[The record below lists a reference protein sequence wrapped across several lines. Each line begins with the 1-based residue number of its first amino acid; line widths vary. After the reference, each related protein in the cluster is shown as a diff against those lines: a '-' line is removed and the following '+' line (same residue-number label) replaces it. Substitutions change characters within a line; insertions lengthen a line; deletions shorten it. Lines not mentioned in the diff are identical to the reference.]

1 MEKEKKGFAGF
12 VKRNWLVILT
22 GLTVGAAA
30 VVLTALGNPKNMGF
44 CIACFE
50 RDIAGAL
57 SFHKAGVVQ
66 YFRPEIVGLVV
77 GAMGMAMIKKEWH
90 PQGGSSPFTRF
101 MLGMLVMIGALVFLG
116 CPLRMVIRI
125 GGGDVN
131 ALIGLLGFVVGI
143 VIGTFPLRFGFTLN
157 RAYKQNAF
165 EGLFFPILMAALLV
179 LSLVT
184 PLFAK
189 SEEGPGS
196 MHAPWYAAL
205 LIAIVVGALCQRSR
219 LCMAGGVRD
228 VVLFKDFHLIY
239 GFIAIIVAV
248 LCGNVVVNVINAVMP
263 LFKDG
268 MPDHPIAHILNAING
283 ARPLFRFAMADQPI
297 AHTDGVFNFLGMA
310 LVGWGSVLLGG
321 CPLRQL
327 ILAGEG
333 NSDSAVTVFG
343 FIAGAAVSHNFGLAS
358 SAKGIGEGPVLWV
371 LIAGFVILAVLS
383 IVNTKRRA

>member
-1 MEKEKKGFAGF
+1 MEKKQKGFAGF

-22 GLTVGAAA
+22 GLIVGAAA

-57 SFHKAGVVQ
+57 KFHSAGVVQ
-66 YFRPEIVGLVV
+66 YFRPEIVGLVL
-77 GAMGMAMIKKEWH
+77 GAMIMSMIKKEWK
-90 PQGGSSPFTRF
+90 PQGGSSPITRF
-101 MLGMLVMIGALVFLG
+101 VLGMLVMIGALVFLG

-131 ALIGLLGFVVGI
+131 ALIGLLGFIVGI

-157 RAYKQNAF
+157 RAYKQNKA
-165 EGLFFPILMAALLV
+165 EGLVFPILLV
-179 LSLVT
+179 VLFILSLI
-184 PLFAK
+184 PDLFAK
-189 SEEGPGS
+189 STEGPGS
-196 MHAPWYAAL
+196 MRAPWYAAL
-205 LIAIVVGALCQRSR
+205 LIALVVGALCQRSR

-228 VVLFKDFHLIY
+228 VVMFKDFHLVY
-239 GFIAIIVAV
+239 GFLAIIVAV
-248 LCGNVVVNVINAVMP
+248 LVGNLITHN
-263 LFKDG
+263 
-268 MPDHPIAHILNAING
+268 
-283 ARPLFRFAMADQPI
+283 FRFGLADQPI
-297 AHTDGVFNFLGMA
+297 AHTDGVFNFLGMV

-358 SAKGIGEGPVLWV
+358 SAKGIGAGPVLWV
-371 LIAGFVILAVLS
+371 LIAGFVILAALS
-383 IVNTKRRA
+383 VFNTKRRA

>member
-1 MEKEKKGFAGF
+1 MEKKQKGFAGF

-22 GLTVGAAA
+22 GLIVGAAA

-57 SFHKAGVVQ
+57 KFHSAGVVQ
-66 YFRPEIVGLVV
+66 YFRPEIVGLVL
-77 GAMGMAMIKKEWH
+77 GAMIMSMIKKEWK
-90 PQGGSSPFTRF
+90 PQGGSSPITRF
-101 MLGMLVMIGALVFLG
+101 VLGMLVMIGALVFLG

-131 ALIGLLGFVVGI
+131 ALIGLLGFIVGI

-157 RAYKQNAF
+157 RAYKQNKA
-165 EGLFFPILMAALLV
+165 EGLVFPILLV
-179 LSLVT
+179 VLFILSLI
-184 PLFAK
+184 PDLFAK
-189 SEEGPGS
+189 STEGPGS
-196 MHAPWYAAL
+196 MRAPWYAAL
-205 LIAIVVGALCQRSR
+205 LIALVVGALCQRSR

-228 VVLFKDFHLIY
+228 VVMFKDFHLVY
-239 GFIAIIVAV
+239 GFLAIIVAV
-248 LCGNVVVNVINAVMP
+248 LVGNLITHN
-263 LFKDG
+263 
-268 MPDHPIAHILNAING
+268 
-283 ARPLFRFAMADQPI
+283 FRFGLADQPI
-297 AHTDGVFNFLGMA
+297 AHTDGIFNFLGMV

-358 SAKGIGEGPVLWV
+358 SAKGIGDGPVLWV
-371 LIAGFVILAVLS
+371 LIAGFVILAALS
-383 IVNTKRRA
+383 VFNTKRRA

>member
-1 MEKEKKGFAGF
+1 MEKKQKGFAGF

-22 GLTVGAAA
+22 GLIVGAAA

-57 SFHKAGVVQ
+57 KFHSAGVVQ
-66 YFRPEIVGLVV
+66 YFRPEIVGLVL
-77 GAMGMAMIKKEWH
+77 GAMIMSMIRKEWK
-90 PQGGSSPFTRF
+90 PQGGSSQITRF
-101 MLGMLVMIGALVFLG
+101 VLGMLVMIGALVFLG

-131 ALIGLLGFVVGI
+131 ALIGLLGFIVGI

-157 RAYKQNAF
+157 RAYKQNKA
-165 EGLFFPILMAALLV
+165 EGLVFPILLV
-179 LSLVT
+179 VLFILSLS
-184 PLFAK
+184 PDLFAK
-189 SEEGPGS
+189 STEGPGS
-196 MHAPWYAAL
+196 MRAPWYAAL
-205 LIAIVVGALCQRSR
+205 LIALVVGALCQRSR

-228 VVLFKDFHLIY
+228 VVMFKDFHLVY
-239 GFIAIIVAV
+239 GFLAIIVAV
-248 LCGNVVVNVINAVMP
+248 LVGNLITHN
-263 LFKDG
+263 
-268 MPDHPIAHILNAING
+268 
-283 ARPLFRFAMADQPI
+283 FRFGLADQPI
-297 AHTDGVFNFLGMA
+297 AHTDGIFNFLGMV

-358 SAKGIGEGPVLWV
+358 SAKGIGAGPVLWV
-371 LIAGFVILAVLS
+371 LIAGFVILAALS
-383 IVNTKRRA
+383 IFNTKRRA

>member
-1 MEKEKKGFAGF
+1 MGKTQKGFAGF

-22 GLTVGAAA
+22 GLLVGAAA

-57 SFHKAGVVQ
+57 KFHSAGVVQ
-66 YFRPEIVGLVV
+66 YFRPEIVGLVL
-77 GAMGMAMIKKEWH
+77 GAMIMSMIKKEWK
-90 PQGGSSPFTRF
+90 PQGGSSPITRF
-101 MLGMLVMIGALVFLG
+101 VLGMLVMIGALVFLG

-131 ALIGLLGFVVGI
+131 ALIGLLGFIVGI

-157 RAYKQNAF
+157 RAYKQNKA
-165 EGLFFPILMAALLV
+165 EGLVFPILLV
-179 LSLVT
+179 VLFILSLI
-184 PLFAK
+184 PDLFAR
-189 SEEGPGS
+189 STEGPGS
-196 MHAPWYAAL
+196 MRAPWYAAL
-205 LIAIVVGALCQRSR
+205 LIALVVGALCQRSR

-228 VVLFKDFHLIY
+228 VVMFKDFHLVY
-239 GFIAIIVAV
+239 GFLAIIVAV
-248 LCGNVVVNVINAVMP
+248 LVGNLITHN
-263 LFKDG
+263 FKFG
-268 MPDHPIAHILNAING
+268 L
-283 ARPLFRFAMADQPI
+283 ADQPI
-297 AHTDGVFNFLGMA
+297 AHTDGVFNFLGMV

-358 SAKGIGEGPVLWV
+358 SAKGIGAGPVLWV
-371 LIAGFVILAVLS
+371 LIAGFVILAALS
-383 IVNTKRRA
+383 VFNTKRRA

>member
-1 MEKEKKGFAGF
+1 MEKTQKGFAGF

-22 GLTVGAAA
+22 GLIVGAAA

-57 SFHKAGVVQ
+57 KFHSAGVVQ
-66 YFRPEIVGLVV
+66 YFRPEIVGLVL
-77 GAMGMAMIKKEWH
+77 GAMIMSMIKKEWK
-90 PQGGSSPFTRF
+90 PQGGSSPITRF
-101 MLGMLVMIGALVFLG
+101 VLGMLVMIGALVFLG

-125 GGGDVN
+125 GGGDMN
-131 ALIGLLGFVVGI
+131 ALIGLLGFIVGI

-157 RAYKQNAF
+157 RAYKQNKA
-165 EGLFFPILMAALLV
+165 EGLVFPILLV
-179 LSLVT
+179 VLFILSLI
-184 PLFAK
+184 PDLFAK
-189 SEEGPGS
+189 STEGPGS
-196 MHAPWYAAL
+196 MRAPWYAAL
-205 LIAIVVGALCQRSR
+205 LIALVVGALCQRSR

-228 VVLFKDFHLIY
+228 VVMFKDFHLVY
-239 GFIAIIVAV
+239 GFLAIIVAV
-248 LCGNVVVNVINAVMP
+248 LVGNLITHN
-263 LFKDG
+263 
-268 MPDHPIAHILNAING
+268 
-283 ARPLFRFAMADQPI
+283 FRFGLADQPI
-297 AHTDGVFNFLGMA
+297 AHTDGIFNFLGMV

-358 SAKGIGEGPVLWV
+358 SAKGIGAGPVLWV
-371 LIAGFVILAVLS
+371 LIAGFVILAALS
-383 IVNTKRRA
+383 VFNTKRRA

>member
-1 MEKEKKGFAGF
+1 MEKTQKGFAGF

-22 GLTVGAAA
+22 GLLVGAAA

-57 SFHKAGVVQ
+57 KFHSAGVVQ
-66 YFRPEIVGLVV
+66 YFRPEIVGLVL
-77 GAMGMAMIKKEWH
+77 GAMIMSMIKKEWK
-90 PQGGSSPFTRF
+90 PQGGSSPITRF
-101 MLGMLVMIGALVFLG
+101 VLGMLVMIGALVFLG

-131 ALIGLLGFVVGI
+131 ALIGLLGFIVGI

-157 RAYKQNAF
+157 RAYKQNKA
-165 EGLFFPILMAALLV
+165 EGLVFPILLV
-179 LSLVT
+179 VLFILSLI
-184 PLFAK
+184 PDLFAK
-189 SEEGPGS
+189 STEGPGS
-196 MHAPWYAAL
+196 MRAPWYAAL
-205 LIAIVVGALCQRSR
+205 LIALVVGALCQRSR

-228 VVLFKDFHLIY
+228 VVMFKDFHLVY
-239 GFIAIIVAV
+239 GFLAIIVAV
-248 LCGNVVVNVINAVMP
+248 LVGNLITHN
-263 LFKDG
+263 FKFG
-268 MPDHPIAHILNAING
+268 L
-283 ARPLFRFAMADQPI
+283 ADQPI
-297 AHTDGVFNFLGMA
+297 AHTDGVFNFLGMV

-358 SAKGIGEGPVLWV
+358 SAKGIGAGPVLWV
-371 LIAGFVILAVLS
+371 LIAGFVILAALS
-383 IVNTKRRA
+383 VFNTKRRA

>member
-1 MEKEKKGFAGF
+1 MEKQQSGFAGF

-22 GLTVGAAA
+22 GLIVGAAA

-50 RDIAGAL
+50 RDIAGSL
-57 SFHKAGVVQ
+57 KFHSAEVVQ
-66 YFRPEIVGLVV
+66 YFRPEIVGLVL
-77 GAMGMAMIKKEWH
+77 GAMIMSMIRKEWK
-90 PQGGSSPFTRF
+90 PQGGSSPITRF
-101 MLGMLVMIGALVFLG
+101 VLGMLVMIGALVFLG

-131 ALIGLLGFVVGI
+131 ALIGLLGFIAGI

-157 RAYKQNAF
+157 RAYKQNKA
-165 EGLFFPILMAALLV
+165 EGLVFPILLAVLFV
-179 LSLVT
+179 LSLL
-184 PLFAK
+184 PELFSR
-189 SEEGPGS
+189 SEQGPGS
-196 MHAPWYAAL
+196 QHAPWIAAL

-239 GFIAIIVAV
+239 GFLAIIVAV
-248 LCGNVVVNVINAVMP
+248 LVGNLITHN
-263 LFKDG
+263 FKFG
-268 MPDHPIAHILNAING
+268 L
-283 ARPLFRFAMADQPI
+283 ADQPI
-297 AHTDGVFNFLGMA
+297 AHTDGIFNFLGMA

-358 SAKGIGEGPVLWV
+358 SAKGIGAGPVLWV
-371 LIAGFVILAVLS
+371 LIAGFVILAALS
-383 IVNTKRRA
+383 VFNTKRRV

>member
-1 MEKEKKGFAGF
+1 MEKKQKGFAGF

-22 GLTVGAAA
+22 GLIVGAAA

-57 SFHKAGVVQ
+57 KFHSAGVVQ
-66 YFRPEIVGLVV
+66 YFRPEIVGLVL
-77 GAMGMAMIKKEWH
+77 GAMIMSMIKKEWK
-90 PQGGSSPFTRF
+90 PQGGSSPITRF
-101 MLGMLVMIGALVFLG
+101 VLGMLVMIGALVFLG

-131 ALIGLLGFVVGI
+131 ALIGLLGFIFGI

-157 RAYKQNAF
+157 RAYKQNKA
-165 EGLFFPILMAALLV
+165 EGLVFPILLV
-179 LSLVT
+179 VLFILSLI
-184 PLFAK
+184 PDLFTK
-189 SEEGPGS
+189 STEGPGS
-196 MHAPWYAAL
+196 MRAPWYAAL
-205 LIAIVVGALCQRSR
+205 LIALVVGALCQRSR

-228 VVLFKDFHLIY
+228 VVMFKDFHLVY
-239 GFIAIIVAV
+239 GFLAIIVAV
-248 LCGNVVVNVINAVMP
+248 LVGNLITHN
-263 LFKDG
+263 
-268 MPDHPIAHILNAING
+268 
-283 ARPLFRFAMADQPI
+283 FRFGLADQPI
-297 AHTDGVFNFLGMA
+297 AHTDGIFNFLGMV

-358 SAKGIGEGPVLWV
+358 SAKGIGAGPVLWV
-371 LIAGFVILAVLS
+371 LIAGFVILASLS
-383 IVNTKRRA
+383 VFNTKRRA

>member
-1 MEKEKKGFAGF
+1 MENEKKGFAGF
-12 VKRNWLVILT
+12 VKRNWLVIVT
-22 GLTVGAAA
+22 GLVVGAAA

-57 SFHKAGVVQ
+57 KLHAAGNVQ
-66 YFRPEIVGLVV
+66 YFRPEIVGLVL
-77 GAMGMAMIKKEWH
+77 GAMLMALIKKEWR
-90 PQGGSSPFTRF
+90 PQGGSSPLTRF
-101 MLGMLVMIGALVFLG
+101 VLGMLVMIGALVFLG

-131 ALIGLLGFVVGI
+131 ALVGLAGFVVGI

-157 RAYKQNAF
+157 RAYKQNAA
-165 EGLFFPILMAALLV
+165 EGLLFPILMAVLFI
-179 LSLVT
+179 LSLI
-184 PLFAK
+184 PDLFAK
-189 SEEGPGS
+189 STEGPGS
-196 MHAPWYAAL
+196 MRAPFYAAL

-239 GFIAIIVAV
+239 GFIAVIVAV
-248 LCGNVVVNVINAVMP
+248 LIGNLITKNFHFG
-263 LFKDG
+263 L
-268 MPDHPIAHILNAING
+268 
-283 ARPLFRFAMADQPI
+283 ADQPV
-297 AHTDGVFNFLGMA
+297 AHTDGLYNFLGMM

-333 NSDSAVTVFG
+333 NSDSGVTVLG
-343 FIAGAAVSHNFGLAS
+343 F
-358 SAKGIGEGPVLWV
+358 
-371 LIAGFVILAVLS
+371 
-383 IVNTKRRA
+383 

>member
-1 MEKEKKGFAGF
+1 MEKTQKGFAGF

-22 GLTVGAAA
+22 GLIVGAAA

-57 SFHKAGVVQ
+57 KFHSAGVVQ
-66 YFRPEIVGLVV
+66 YFRPEIVGLVF
-77 GAMGMAMIKKEWH
+77 GAMIMSMIKKEWK
-90 PQGGSSPFTRF
+90 PQGGSSPITRF
-101 MLGMLVMIGALVFLG
+101 VLGMLVMIGALVFLG

-131 ALIGLLGFVVGI
+131 ALIGLLGFIVGI

-157 RAYKQNAF
+157 RAYKQNKA
-165 EGLFFPILMAALLV
+165 EGLVFPILLV
-179 LSLVT
+179 VLFILSLI
-184 PLFAK
+184 PDLFAK
-189 SEEGPGS
+189 STEGPGS
-196 MHAPWYAAL
+196 MRAPWYAAL
-205 LIAIVVGALCQRSR
+205 LIALVVGALCQRSR

-228 VVLFKDFHLIY
+228 VVIFKDFHLVY
-239 GFIAIIVAV
+239 GFLAIIVAV
-248 LCGNVVVNVINAVMP
+248 LVGNLITHN
-263 LFKDG
+263 
-268 MPDHPIAHILNAING
+268 
-283 ARPLFRFAMADQPI
+283 FRFGLADQPI
-297 AHTDGVFNFLGMA
+297 AHTDGIFNFLGMV

-358 SAKGIGEGPVLWV
+358 SAKGIGAGPVLWV
-371 LIAGFVILAVLS
+371 LIAGFVILAALS
-383 IVNTKRRA
+383 VFNTKRRA

>member
-1 MEKEKKGFAGF
+1 MEKTQKGFAGF

-22 GLTVGAAA
+22 GLVVGAAA
-30 VVLTALGNPKNMGF
+30 VILTALGNPKNMGF

-57 SFHKAGVVQ
+57 KFHSAGVVQ
-66 YFRPEIVGLVV
+66 YFRPEIVGLVL
-77 GAMGMAMIKKEWH
+77 GAMIMSMIKKEWK
-90 PQGGSSPFTRF
+90 PQGGSSPITRF
-101 MLGMLVMIGALVFLG
+101 VLGMLVMIGALVFLG

-131 ALIGLLGFVVGI
+131 ALIGLLGFIVGI

-157 RAYKQNAF
+157 RAYKQNKA
-165 EGLFFPILMAALLV
+165 EGLVFPILLV
-179 LSLVT
+179 VLFILSLI
-184 PLFAK
+184 PDLFAK
-189 SEEGPGS
+189 STEGPGS
-196 MHAPWYAAL
+196 MRAPWYAAL
-205 LIAIVVGALCQRSR
+205 LIALVVGALCQRSR

-228 VVLFKDFHLIY
+228 VVMFKDFHLVY
-239 GFIAIIVAV
+239 GFLAIIVAV
-248 LCGNVVVNVINAVMP
+248 LVGNLITHN
-263 LFKDG
+263 FKFG
-268 MPDHPIAHILNAING
+268 L
-283 ARPLFRFAMADQPI
+283 ADQPI
-297 AHTDGVFNFLGMA
+297 AHTDGVFNFLGMV

-358 SAKGIGEGPVLWV
+358 SAKGIGAGPVLWV
-371 LIAGFVILAVLS
+371 LIAGFVILAALS
-383 IVNTKRRA
+383 VFNTKRRA

>member
-1 MEKEKKGFAGF
+1 MEKKQKGFAGF

-22 GLTVGAAA
+22 GLLVGAAA

-57 SFHKAGVVQ
+57 KFHSAGVVQ
-66 YFRPEIVGLVV
+66 YFRPEIVGLVL
-77 GAMGMAMIKKEWH
+77 GAMIMSMIKKEWK
-90 PQGGSSPFTRF
+90 PQGGSSPITRF
-101 MLGMLVMIGALVFLG
+101 VLGMLVMIGALVFLG

-131 ALIGLLGFVVGI
+131 ALIGLLGFIVGI

-157 RAYKQNAF
+157 RAYKQNKA
-165 EGLFFPILMAALLV
+165 EGLVFPILLV
-179 LSLVT
+179 VLFILSLI
-184 PLFAK
+184 PDLFAK
-189 SEEGPGS
+189 STEGPGS
-196 MHAPWYAAL
+196 MRAPWYAAL
-205 LIAIVVGALCQRSR
+205 LIALVVGALCQRSR

-228 VVLFKDFHLIY
+228 VVMFKDFHLVY
-239 GFIAIIVAV
+239 GFLAIIVAV
-248 LCGNVVVNVINAVMP
+248 LVGNLITHN
-263 LFKDG
+263 
-268 MPDHPIAHILNAING
+268 
-283 ARPLFRFAMADQPI
+283 FRFGLADQPI
-297 AHTDGVFNFLGMA
+297 AHTDGVFNFLGMV

-358 SAKGIGEGPVLWV
+358 SAKGIGAGPVLWV
-371 LIAGFVILAVLS
+371 LITGFVILAALS
-383 IVNTKRRA
+383 VFNTKRRA